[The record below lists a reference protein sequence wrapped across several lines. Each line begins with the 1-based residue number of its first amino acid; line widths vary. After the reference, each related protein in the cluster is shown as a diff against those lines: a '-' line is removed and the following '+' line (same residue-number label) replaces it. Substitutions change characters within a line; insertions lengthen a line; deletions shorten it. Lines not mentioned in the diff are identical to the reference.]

1 MNAHRVFMHTF
12 TYLSLI
18 LPSPLPP
25 CFVSSPF
32 RFIPV
37 MKRDGQ
43 YVLLTEE
50 QYNTLKGEGK
60 IVGRDFVVDYQV
72 GRLPSASSPPPL
84 PTVVLVPQAQSTSSV
99 FGRRIYLSSQRAT
112 LSSLFLG
119 GGGRAPCLPPANSPF
134 SFHTHA
140 SLVFVLSYALSL
152 SSSGRSC
159 LTPPLS
165 SPLLPSLF
173 PLARFA
179 PGGECSC
186 CCGST
191 GHRGRR
197 QESDL
202 HR

>member
-1 MNAHRVFMHTF
+1 MGFHAHIYLSFAHPPFLPPSLLRLLSLQVHPRHEKGRTIRPAHRRAVQHAERRREDRREGFCGGLPGRKT
-12 TYLSLI
+12 SL
-18 LPSPLPP
+18 
-25 CFVSSPF
+25 
-32 RFIPV
+32 R
-37 MKRDGQ
+37 
-43 YVLLTEE
+43 LL
-50 QYNTLKGEGK
+50 
-60 IVGRDFVVDYQV
+60 
-72 GRLPSASSPPPL
+72 PPPL
-84 PTVVLVPQAQSTSSV
+84 PTVVLVPQARSTSSV

-140 SLVFVLSYALSL
+140 SLVFVLSYVLSL

-159 LTPPLS
+159 LTPPLP
-165 SPLLPSLF
+165 SPSLPSLF
-173 PLARFA
+173 PLACFA